1 MYVIP
6 EDFNLRQ
13 HRCEDLKSLVSC
25 VNVVISL
32 LKKVDGRILTGQ
44 KRRTWRK
51 TCPDTTM
58 STKIRAWSG
67 LQSNPALCCKRQAI
81 SRLRHGA
88 ALKGLSKDTGSCPSV
103 TKESVYY
110 TSSKQYMLK
119 IVSPY
124 ISNITLENNLIRKH
138 I

>member
-13 HRCEDLKSLVSC
+13 HRCENLKSLVSC

-32 LKKVDGRILTGQ
+32 LNEVVRNVDGRILIGQ

-51 TCPDTTM
+51 TCPDTIM

-88 ALKGLSKDTGSCPSV
+88 ALEGLSKDTGSCPSPSV
-103 TKESVYY
+103 TKGSVFFLAEGA
-110 TSSKQYMLK
+110 SQL
-119 IVSPY
+119 
-124 ISNITLENNLIRKH
+124 
-138 I
+138 